1 MSSFSSLIAVITLV
15 VAFCYTST
23 GTDAEFDELKAL
35 VEKYMSEKD
44 AHDTAVKV
52 MTEAEA
58 VRSRERQEQSDAVEQ
73 ATLEILNRNA
83 EAILPNPDGSDGYN
97 LFESFDLDYSQAPVG
112 AASSGVAISQA
123 PTQLSVTSSPNRSG
137 VNPLLQGL
145 SVPTTPASSTASK
158 STPDKSTS
166 SSAFVNK
173 RAKTGAPSTNEILE
187 KLLDDDTVA
196 DVVAAKDQAISLA

>member
-1 MSSFSSLIAVITLV
+1 MVAFFYYRFERSFHAPLSSFSSLIAVITLV

-97 LFESFDLDYSQAPVG
+97 LFESFIRKRP
-112 AASSGVAISQA
+112 
-123 PTQLSVTSSPNRSG
+123 SVRLRLGLLFPRHPRSY
-137 VNPLLQGL
+137 Q
-145 SVPTTPASSTASK
+145 
-158 STPDKSTS
+158 
-166 SSAFVNK
+166 
-173 RAKTGAPSTNEILE
+173 
-187 KLLDDDTVA
+187 
-196 DVVAAKDQAISLA
+196 